1 MRSPFSSSGSR
12 DLPVTTRALVPWIV
26 TGIFGAYLA
35 ASAFPL
41 PVGPGSA
48 YDVSAF
54 GRLPVLANG
63 RVQPFD
69 SVARTGLLQIRGP
82 VSALIDGFKAPQ
94 ARPATIDPTE
104 WLLEVLAKPD
114 TADTRRIF
122 PIKSHEVIGKLQL
135 QAASRGTNYYAFNDL
150 GLKALEINKQVQQ
163 FANVK
168 PSDRAQWQEELL
180 ALRDKLTLYERLKNS
195 LLPNSRL
202 QQDAKGKPVAFD
214 FAAELATYQT
224 DLAEALRLDA
234 ARRQGG
240 TERLEVAAEMRIRA
254 FSRLFQLVSRMGAL
268 AVVPRANTTGPGT
281 DWSNIGNVIV
291 QSALG
296 HQPVA
301 PVAFFAGMSSAF
313 AQGKPGTFN
322 SRVAEYRDWL
332 AANRPAPQVSKVR
345 VEAFSN
351 GLLPL
356 VRAFVL
362 YGVALVLVI
371 VAWRTRSA
379 TVSRSALMIVLLA
392 SALHATGLVFATM
405 LAGTPSWIAFAGW
418 TLGATAG
425 VTALVVERFRRNG
438 IGTLASAT
446 IGLTALV
453 AAYAVAPGG
462 AASLFR
468 NVLETSFL
476 VAIGATVFVL
486 YVGRESRTPRRPAMA
501 PQSTLDSPMA

>member
-1 MRSPFSSSGSR
+1 MRSPFNSSGSR
-12 DLPVTTRALVPWIV
+12 DFRVTTRALVPWIV
-26 TGIFGAYLA
+26 FGIFVVYVAVPAL
-35 ASAFPL
+35 PV
-41 PVGPGSA
+41 PVGPGSGF
-48 YDVSAF
+48 DVAAF
-54 GRLPVLANG
+54 GRLPVSANG

-82 VSALIDGFKAPQ
+82 ETAPIDGFKAPQ
-94 ARPATIDPTE
+94 ARPAMIDPTV

-114 TADTRRIF
+114 TADTRRVF
-122 PIKSHEVIGKLQL
+122 PIKSRELLGKLHL
-135 QAASRGTNYYAFNDL
+135 QAASSGTNYYAFNDL
-150 GLKALEINKQVQQ
+150 GPKASEIQRQIQQ

-168 PSDRAQWQEELL
+168 ASDRAQWQEELI
-180 ALRDKLTLYERLKNS
+180 ALREKLTLYERLKNS

-202 QQDAKGKPVAFD
+202 QQDAKGKPITFD
-214 FAAELATYQT
+214 FAAELAKYQA
-224 DLAEALRLDA
+224 DLAEALRVDA
-234 ARRQGG
+234 GRRRGSS
-240 TERLEVAAEMRIRA
+240 ERLEVATEMRIRT
-254 FSRLFQLVSRMGAL
+254 FSSLFQLVSRMGVL
-268 AVVPRANTTGPGT
+268 AVVPRPNRKGSSN
-281 DWSNIGNVIV
+281 DWSNIGSVVV
-291 QSALG
+291 QSSLG
-296 HQPVA
+296 HEPPPA
-301 PVAFFAGMSSAF
+301 VAFFAGMSSAF
-313 AQGKPGTFN
+313 AQGKPDAFN
-322 SRVAEYRDWL
+322 SQVAQYRQWL
-332 AANRPAPQVSKVR
+332 AANGPAPEVR
-345 VEAFSN
+345 KSRFEAFSN
-351 GLLPL
+351 TLLPL
-356 VRAFVL
+356 VRAVVL
-362 YGVALVLVI
+362 YAVALVLLG

-379 TVSRSALMIVLLA
+379 TVSRSALMLVLLA
-392 SALHATGLVFATM
+392 SAMHATGLVFATM
-405 LAGTPSWIAFAGW
+405 LAGRPSWIAFAGW